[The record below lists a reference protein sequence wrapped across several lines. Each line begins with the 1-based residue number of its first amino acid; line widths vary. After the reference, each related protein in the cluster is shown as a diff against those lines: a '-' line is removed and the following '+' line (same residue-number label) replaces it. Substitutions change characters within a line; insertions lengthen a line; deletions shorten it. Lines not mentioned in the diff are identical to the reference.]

1 MAYFLRKREK
11 MPTEKKNRFPR
22 RRTLTKK
29 NFEKLK
35 KSKSSENRKGIHG
48 DFKSPQRLE
57 EEIRSLCRSLGQEA
71 TVHLL
76 KVLLQFQEKSSHP
89 VRNRMLRVLF
99 HFVFVLGRAS
109 SPLRSRIAF
118 KLRLGSC
125 SLRHCRFQKIKRHQS
140 VYTCF

>member
-1 MAYFLRKREK
+1 

-35 KSKSSENRKGIHG
+35 KSKSSENRKGIHDG

-89 VRNRMLRVLF
+89 VRP
-99 HFVFVLGRAS
+99 HAS
-109 SPLRSRIAF
+109 SRLSFCVCFRS
-118 KLRLGSC
+118 SQQS
-125 SLRHCRFQKIKRHQS
+125 SLKSHRF
-140 VYTCF
+140 

>member
-1 MAYFLRKREK
+1 
-11 MPTEKKNRFPR
+11 MPSEKKNRFPR

-35 KSKSSENRKGIHG
+35 KSKSSENTRKGV

-76 KVLLQFQEKSSHP
+76 KVLLQFQEKSSQP
-89 VRNRMLRVLF
+89 VRKRMLRVLF

-140 VYTCF
+140 VFTCF

>member
-1 MAYFLRKREK
+1 

-35 KSKSSENRKGIHG
+35 KSKSSENRRAIYDGA
-48 DFKSPQRLE
+48 FKSPQRLE

-89 VRNRMLRVLF
+89 VWPHV
-99 HFVFVLGRAS
+99 S
-109 SPLRSRIAF
+109 SHL
-118 KLRLGSC
+118 
-125 SLRHCRFQKIKRHQS
+125 
-140 VYTCF
+140 